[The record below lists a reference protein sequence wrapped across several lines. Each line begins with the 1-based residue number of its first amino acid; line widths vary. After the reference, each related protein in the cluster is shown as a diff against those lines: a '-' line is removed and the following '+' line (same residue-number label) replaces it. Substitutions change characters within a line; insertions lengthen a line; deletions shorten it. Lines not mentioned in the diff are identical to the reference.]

1 MAEVI
6 AILNQKGGC
15 GKTTTAV
22 NLAAALALMGKQI
35 LVIDLDPQGNATTAF
50 GIEKNEIDKTIYTV
64 LIGQDTMEE
73 ALLPTEISGLHLVPS
88 NISLSGAE
96 IELSKEVGYHTILD
110 MSMDGIRGHYDYI
123 FIDVPPSLGILTI
136 NSLMAAD
143 SVLIPIQAEFYAL
156 EGMAD
161 LMEAMELVETR
172 LKSPSPI
179 KGILLTLF
187 DARTRLGRDVYS
199 NIKDLTNS
207 RPHQFALRLAKLIM
221 QPTQDALPGTR
232 LVVLNKILMPAKGVK
247 LRLAE
252 GLEEKAALIA
262 KDFWLHQNN
271 IGDGCANEF
280 HQLISARY
288 AEITC

>member
-1 MAEVI
+1 MAEVV

-22 NLAAALALMGKQI
+22 NLAAALALMGERI

-50 GIEKNEIDKTIYTV
+50 GIEKNEVEKTIYTV
-64 LIGQDTMEE
+64 LTGENTIEE
-73 ALLPTEISGLHLVPS
+73 ALMPTEISGLHVVPS

-110 MSMDGIRGHYDYI
+110 MSMDGIKEYYDYI

-161 LMEAMELVETR
+161 LLEAMELVETR

-187 DARTRLGRDVYS
+187 DARTRLGRDVYN
-199 NIKDLTNS
+199 NIKQYFGDREYIFKTIIPRN
-207 RPHQFALRLAKLIM
+207 I
-221 QPTQDALPGTR
+221 T
-232 LVVLNKILMPAKGVK
+232 
-247 LRLAE
+247 LAE
-252 GLEEKAALIA
+252 APSHGKPCIIYDEESAGTEAYKKLAREFVQLEDNK
-262 KDFWLHQNN
+262 
-271 IGDGCANEF
+271 
-280 HQLISARY
+280 
-288 AEITC
+288 

>member
-22 NLAAALALMGKQI
+22 NLAAALALLGKHI

-50 GIEKNEIDKTIYTV
+50 GIEKNEVDKTIYTV
-64 LIGQDTMEE
+64 LSGQNTMKE
-73 ALLPTEISGLHLVPS
+73 ALLPTEISGLHVIPS

-96 IELSKEVGYHTILD
+96 VELSKEVGYHTILD
-110 MSMDGIRGHYDYI
+110 LSLDEIRDYYDYI

-161 LMEAMELVETR
+161 LLEAMQLVETR

-179 KGILLTLF
+179 KGILLTLY
-187 DARTRLGRDVYS
+187 DARTRLGRDVYR
-199 NIKDLTNS
+199 NIKEYFGETEYVFKTIIPRN
-207 RPHQFALRLAKLIM
+207 I
-221 QPTQDALPGTR
+221 T
-232 LVVLNKILMPAKGVK
+232 
-247 LRLAE
+247 LAE
-252 GLEEKAALIA
+252 APSHGKPCIIYDEESTGTEAYKKLAM
-262 KDFWLHQNN
+262 
-271 IGDGCANEF
+271 
-280 HQLISARY
+280 
-288 AEITC
+288 EILQMEDNK